1 MIKNILNKFEVKKF
15 NNLLKKTDTVAIV
28 SGDEL
33 LSVYDKTKK
42 ISYAPVAKLS
52 IR

>member
-15 NNLLKKTDTVAIV
+15 NNLLKKKDTVPIV

-33 LSVYDKTKK
+33 LLVYDKTKK
-42 ISYAPVAKLS
+42 ISYAPVAKLC